1 MVLAASPRLSFHF
14 LLQTLLHPSLPPAQ
28 NLLLSLT
35 EVFFL
40 SHPTPQAF
48 LSCSCQQSTSSLC
61 CSIVLHIRLV
71 FTCIALA
78 WLTLHWI
85 AWRWYGKYGVEMAL
99 LCMAFHC
106 MALHR
111 IAFFQW
117 CLPLL
122 HILHHHEPGHVSAG
136 VLCFCCTIAP
146 LRHYAIHHGIFLV
159 VFASLLHML
168 HNATTSVSKVRLTKQ
183 LSLPA

>member
-61 CSIVLHIRLV
+61 CCIVLHIRLV
-71 FTCIALA
+71 FTCIAFP
-78 WLTLHWI
+78 WLDSHCTEL
-85 AWRWYGKYGVEMAL
+85 RGVDMANMAL
-99 LCMAFHC
+99 KWHCFVWHFIVGHCIALRFSSDVCLCYIYCTIMNQGTFLLVFSVSVAPLHHC
-106 MALHR
+106 A
-111 IAFFQW
+111 ITPYTTAFFWW
-117 CLPLL
+117 CSP
-122 HILHHHEPGHVSAG
+122 P
-136 VLCFCCTIAP
+136 CCTCCTMP
-146 LRHYAIHHGIFLV
+146 PPPCQR
-159 VFASLLHML
+159 
-168 HNATTSVSKVRLTKQ
+168 
-183 LSLPA
+183 